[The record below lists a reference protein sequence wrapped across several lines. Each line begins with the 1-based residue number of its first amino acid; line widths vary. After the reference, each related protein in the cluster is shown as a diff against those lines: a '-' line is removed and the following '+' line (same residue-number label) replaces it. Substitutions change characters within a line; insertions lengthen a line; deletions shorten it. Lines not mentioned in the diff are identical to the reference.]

1 MIILASLFLILLML
15 VSASW
20 FIIPLCIFGSELY
33 KDLTR
38 TLRCGKPFPLGATL
52 GSALGVFV
60 AGCFSAFAIWG
71 LSSDLNSLWNSQKHP
86 EEPEKTRNV
95 LIQIPEKVRVHTEF
109 RLDNTVIGKEVL

>member
-33 KDLTR
+33 KDLTQ
-38 TLRCGKPFPLGATL
+38 TLRCGKPFPLGATF

-71 LSSDLNSLWNSQKHP
+71 LNSDLNSLWNSQKHP
-86 EEPEKTRNV
+86 EKPEKTRNV